1 MRRKFISSMSRVLTV
16 ALSAATLAFSSCADS
31 DVVSENGTLDVNDT
45 DATSAIQFG
54 TYLGQ
59 AATRVTT
66 TYGTNYKGGSITNN
80 GTHKLHDAQFAV
92 FAYYTGVDDINTWGG
107 WNGTAAAPVEISNKS
122 PNFMY
127 NQQMEWN
134 TSVNA
139 WTYDPVKYWPN
150 GIDAANTTGNPSN
163 TATEATANQKL
174 SFFAYAPYIKEG
186 SEDYTIKAYAD
197 EFNDANVTSAISTNA
212 TSDGEGI
219 VAITKNDDPHDV
231 KVKYILKQADE
242 EHAVD
247 LLWGLRGQKS
257 YKQTNNTANTIN
269 DADLG
274 KVYNTDL
281 TKQTVSEKVKFLF
294 KHALAR
300 VGGSTKSTETA
311 SGNQICGLQVV
322 VDIDAN
328 SNDAAKGLDNQA
340 YYLNSSFNKEKTLV
354 TIKSVKIEDAYT
366 YTHGTASTS
375 DDTHSDF
382 LTSGWF
388 DIMNGTWKATS
399 SAGETSSSGTVT
411 NTGATYNVTANTESG
426 TFNLSDE
433 IKEIGVGDG
442 MKTLATTGL
451 TWSTSKPTGVPTGTP
466 VNVYADE
473 NVPGLL
479 LIPGTNGNTLYVT
492 VNYIVR
498 TADPKLKDGYTNVE
512 QVITNKVTLDGS
524 VLKSNKYYTLVMH
537 LGLTSVKFE
546 AVVAD
551 WQNTDNATYNENGT
565 VNESGTPSATSV
577 WLPSNVIDAAGS
589 AKAASTFAYTATT
602 DGSNA
607 YTYFGNITMN
617 GNELNYTIPATTAGE
632 SENGTLKIISDL
644 SRYLGA
650 LWRIN
655 NGASVTQITYNNKDY
670 FWNTGTSL
678 GNLKGSNWFDTS
690 NNSLVSK
697 ISADLAAALAPGGSF
712 TAGTEQVEFDINGDP
727 NSKVIINITLT

>member
-1 MRRKFISSMSRVLTV
+1 MSRVLTV

-31 DVVSENGTLDVNDT
+31 DVVSENGTLNGNDT

-59 AATRVTT
+59 AATRVNT

-92 FAYYTGVDDINTWGG
+92 FAYHTGADNLTTWGV
-107 WNGTAAAPVEISNKS
+107 WNGTAAAPVEISNKY

-127 NQQMEWN
+127 NQQMKWD

-186 SEDYTIKAYAD
+186 SDAYTTKAYDA
-197 EFNDANVTSAISTNA
+197 EFTDANVTSAISTNA
-212 TSDGEGI
+212 TSEGEGI
-219 VAITKNDDPHDV
+219 VAITKNDDLHDV
-231 KVKYILKQADE
+231 KVKYMLKQADE

-311 SGNQICGLQVV
+311 SGNKQICGLQVV

-328 SNDAAKGLDNQA
+328 SNDATKGLDNQT
-340 YYLNSSFNKEKTLV
+340 YYLNTNFDKTITLV

-366 YTHGTASTS
+366 YTRRTASTT

-399 SAGETSSSGTVT
+399 SAGASSGGTVT
-411 NTGATYNVTANTESG
+411 NSGATYNVTADASTG
-426 TFNLSDE
+426 TYNLSDE
-433 IKEIGVGDG
+433 IKEIGVGSG
-442 MKTLATTGL
+442 NKELATGGA
-451 TWSTSKPTGVPTGTP
+451 TWSTSNPTGVPTVTP

-479 LIPGTNGNTLYVT
+479 LIPGTNSNTIYVT
-492 VNYIVR
+492 VDYFVR
-498 TADPKLKDGYTNVE
+498 TADPKLKDGYTDVE

-589 AKAASTFAYTATT
+589 AKAAATFAYTATT
-602 DGSNA
+602 DGSNE
-607 YTYFGNITMN
+607 YTYHGTSTIN
-617 GNELNYTIPATTAGE
+617 GNELNYKIEATKALIKSDGNTYD
-632 SENGTLKIISDL
+632 IIADL
-644 SRYLGA
+644 ARYLGA
-650 LWRIN
+650 LYRIN
-655 NGASVTQITYNNKDY
+655 NGASVNTIKYADTVYNWDDTK
-670 FWNTGTSL
+670 
-678 GNLKGSNWFDTS
+678 GNSGSNWYNGAT
-690 NNSLVSK
+690 SLVK
-697 ISADLAAALAPGGSF
+697 QISNDLASVLGSASPGV
-712 TAGTEQVEFDINGDP
+712 TTTITLYLNGET
-727 NSKVIINITLT
+727 NSAVIINIELT

>member
-1 MRRKFISSMSRVLTV
+1 MKTKIFTNMSRALTV
-16 ALSAATLAFSSCADS
+16 ALSAAALTLASCADS
-31 DVVSENGTLDVNDT
+31 DVVSDNATLNGNGT
-45 DATSAIQFG
+45 DASSAVQFG

-66 TYGTNYKGGSITNN
+66 GYGSSTNPYKGGSITNN
-80 GTHKLHDAQFAV
+80 GTYKLHDAQFAV
-92 FAYYTGVDDINTWGG
+92 FAYHTGAEDIKTWGN
-107 WNGTAAAPVEISNKS
+107 WDGTAATPAEISGKY

-127 NQQMEWN
+127 NERMQWD

-150 GIDAANTTGNPSN
+150 GIDAANTTGVPSN

-174 SFFAYAPYIKEG
+174 SFFAYAPYI
-186 SEDYTIKAYAD
+186 A
-197 EFNDANVTSAISTNA
+197 A
-212 TSDGEGI
+212 TSEAYTFNTGEKDAAGVNNGAVKTAAFGDSEGI
-219 VAITKNDDPHDV
+219 VCMTSNAETKDV
-231 KVKYILKQADE
+231 KVKYMLKQADE

-257 YKQTNNTANTIN
+257 YSQTNNTTNTID

-300 VGGSTKSTETA
+300 VGGSTSSTETA
-311 SGNQICGLQVV
+311 SSDQICGLQVV

-328 SNDAAKGLDNQA
+328 SNSATSGLDNQA
-340 YYLNSSFNKEKTLV
+340 YYLNTNFDKTKTLV

-366 YTHGTASTS
+366 YTHRTTITT

-399 SAGETSSSGTVT
+399 SAGASAGGAVT
-411 NTGATYNVTANTESG
+411 NTGATYDVTADTETG
-426 TFNLSDE
+426 TYNLSDE
-433 IKEIGVGDG
+433 IKEIGVGSG
-442 MKTLATTGL
+442 NKELATGGA
-451 TWSTSKPTGVPTGTP
+451 TWSTSNPTGVPTGTP

-492 VNYIVR
+492 VDYIVR
-498 TADPKLKDGYTNVE
+498 TADPKLKDGYTDVE

-589 AKAASTFAYTATT
+589 AKAAATFAYTATT
-602 DGSNA
+602 GGSNE
-607 YTYFGNITMN
+607 YTYHGTSTIN
-617 GNELNYTIPATTAGE
+617 GNELNYEIEATKALIKSDGNTYD
-632 SENGTLKIISDL
+632 IIADL
-644 SRYLGA
+644 ARYLGA
-650 LWRIN
+650 LYRIN
-655 NGASVTQITYNNKDY
+655 NGASVNTIKYADTVYNWDDTK
-670 FWNTGTSL
+670 
-678 GNLKGSNWFDTS
+678 GNSGSNWYNGAT
-690 NNSLVSK
+690 SLVTQ
-697 ISADLAAALAPGGSF
+697 ISNDLASVLGSASPGA
-712 TAGTEQVEFDINGDP
+712 TATITLYLNGET
-727 NSKVIINITLT
+727 NSAVIINIELT